1 MPYRHNYWYK
11 LHINKQMSLEI
22 TGRFES
28 KLEPQRGQS
37 AKGEW
42 VKQDFIVEI
51 QEGQYPRRIC
61 LTAFGDNKI
70 RLFDGINIGE
80 QIKVNID
87 INSREFNGRWYTDIS
102 PWRVERIDG
111 ASASSPAAPVAAS
124 IPPPTTDAPSLGG
137 PVDDADDLPF

>member
-1 MPYRHNYWYK
+1 
-11 LHINKQMSLEI
+11 MSLEI
-22 TGRFES
+22 TGSFVS
-28 KLEPQRGQS
+28 KQEQQKGTS

-51 QEGQYPRRIC
+51 QEGQYPRKIC

-80 QIKVNID
+80 QIKVSID

-102 PWRVERIDG
+102 PWRVERVG
-111 ASASSPAAPVAAS
+111 AAVGATGADSAA
-124 IPPPTTDAPSLGG
+124 IPPPPMDAPTLSA
-137 PVDDADDLPF
+137 PMDAGDDLPF